1 MDEMKYARLTEVLGR
16 WKAEIVESLLESEGM
31 DVVLVQDSLSQSAY
45 SNPFAPVQI
54 FVPKESLDQA
64 RELVKDLEGV
74 LQESDEMEE
83 EETEEADENYPDG
96 SDQAS

>member
-83 EETEEADENYPDG
+83 EETEEADENHPDG

>member
-16 WKAEIVESLLESEGM
+16 WKAEIVESFLESEGM

-54 FVPKESLDQA
+54 FVPKESLEQA
-64 RELVKDLEGV
+64 LELVKDLEGV
-74 LQESDEMEE
+74 LQESDENDEGEE
-83 EETEEADENYPDG
+83 DDDEEK
-96 SDQAS
+96 

>member
-83 EETEEADENYPDG
+83 EETEEADENNTDG

>member
-1 MDEMKYARLTEVLGR
+1 MDEMKYARLAEVLGR

-74 LQESDEMEE
+74 LQESGEIEE
-83 EETEEADENYPDG
+83 EGTEEADENHPDG
-96 SDQAS
+96 NDQAS